1 MTQYDVVVIGGG
13 PAGMMAAGRAAECG
27 ARVVLLEKNE
37 TLGKKLLITGGGRC
51 NLTNAEFDRNIFLT
65 KFNGAAKFLFSPFSQ
80 FGVEET
86 LNFFHAR
93 EMPTKIE
100 EGKRVFPVSDKS
112 QSVLDALVGYM
123 RRGGVSVLSKR
134 EVIGFETSADAIGG
148 VRLKGG
154 EMLRANAYVLAT
166 GGKSHPETGSTGDG
180 FRWLES
186 IGHTI
191 AEPRTALVPICLG
204 DPWIRS
210 LSGVSLEEAK
220 MTVFLDGEKKEA
232 QEGKLLFTHFGLSG
246 PLALN
251 MSRHIGECLRR
262 GEVIL
267 SIDFFPHSN
276 SDEVDQN
283 IQSIFE
289 HQKNKQIKNS
299 LDGFLAPLLVPIV
312 LRLAKIPPETPV
324 HSVSRASRL
333 ALVRVVKDLRLIVS
347 GLLDESKA
355 IATSG
360 GVALEEVDFK
370 TMRSRLFPNLYL
382 VGDLLNIDRPS
393 GGYSLQ
399 LCWTTGFVAGTS
411 AAGK

>member
-1 MTQYDVVVIGGG
+1 
-13 PAGMMAAGRAAECG
+13 
-27 ARVVLLEKNE
+27 
-37 TLGKKLLITGGGRC
+37 
-51 NLTNAEFDRNIFLT
+51 
-65 KFNGAAKFLFSPFSQ
+65 
-80 FGVEET
+80 
-86 LNFFHAR
+86 
-93 EMPTKIE
+93 
-100 EGKRVFPVSDKS
+100 
-112 QSVLDALVGYM
+112 
-123 RRGGVSVLSKR
+123 
-134 EVIGFETSADAIGG
+134 
-148 VRLKGG
+148 
-154 EMLRANAYVLAT
+154 
-166 GGKSHPETGSTGDG
+166 
-180 FRWLES
+180 
-186 IGHTI
+186 
-191 AEPRTALVPICLG
+191 
-204 DPWIRS
+204 
-210 LSGVSLEEAK
+210 VSLEEAK